1 MKPIYIIG
9 YMGCGKTTFG
19 RALAAAKGW
28 RFIDL
33 DHAIEQRHNATVS
46 EIFSRH
52 GEEGF
57 RRIEREMLHETAGTE
72 DCIVACGGGTP
83 CFFDNIDF
91 MNTHGTTLWLRTT
104 PGTLFARLIRKRE
117 KRPLLAGKSDDEIR
131 LTIDSQLEARE
142 PYYARARHSW
152 QGDSLDD
159 RRQID
164 RNIADFLAS
173 FAWLFQGL

>member
-19 RALAAAKGW
+19 RALAAEKGL

-33 DHAIEQRHNATVS
+33 DQAIEERHNATVR

-52 GEEGF
+52 GEQGF
-57 RRIEREMLHETAGTE
+57 REIERDMLHETAGLQ

-91 MNTHGTTLWLRTT
+91 MNTHGTTIWLQTT
-104 PGTLFARLIRKRE
+104 HECLLSRLIRKRE

-131 LTIDSQLEARE
+131 LTIASQLEART
-142 PYYARARHSW
+142 PYYSKAEHRW
-152 QGDSLDD
+152 QGDSLED

-164 RNIADFLAS
+164 DNIADFLAS